1 MPHSQNRNTHPCRD
15 DSGEDLKK
23 EADAFAEEMLSERNL
38 PETVRLLMTLKAP
51 EQETWISRLRR
62 RLSGGDSRSNASTSK
77 GDRE

>member
-23 EADAFAEEMLSERNL
+23 EADAFAEEMVSDKRL
-38 PETVRLLMTLKAP
+38 PETVRLLMTLETPKP
-51 EQETWISRLRR
+51 ESWMTRLAR
-62 RLSGGDSRSNASTSK
+62 RLGGRNAESKCSTPN